1 MVAAI
6 KPELTTTCWCPGAES
21 VCFPGPEPDA
31 FARPGYPSLS
41 VGPIK
46 ISLNVCSFQGTEQ
59 EQECVMAINIPPRNG
74 HMCLPFSLFSLSFS
88 PYLNLYLVF
97 ILESVLDMNQTLGSN
112 SSRLNVVQLDF
123 KI

>member
-1 MVAAI
+1 MCDGYQHSSQKRTHV
-6 KPELTTTCWCPGAES
+6 S
-21 VCFPGPEPDA
+21 A
-31 FARPGYPSLS
+31 FFSLLSLS
-41 VGPIK
+41 
-46 ISLNVCSFQGTEQ
+46 L
-59 EQECVMAINIPPRNG
+59 
-74 HMCLPFSLFSLSFS
+74 S